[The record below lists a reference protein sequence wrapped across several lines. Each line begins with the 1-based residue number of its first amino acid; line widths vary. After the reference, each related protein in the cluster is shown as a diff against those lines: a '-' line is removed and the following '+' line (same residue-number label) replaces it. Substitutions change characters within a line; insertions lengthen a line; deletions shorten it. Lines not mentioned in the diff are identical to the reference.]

1 MNYSKII
8 LSVIVA
14 GFIWITGCENFV
26 QEVDDPI
33 DVVSSEQLNSEDQV
47 SFFMNGVIGRYDITH
62 DALTVIAGGLS
73 DALEFDSENVRDAT
87 FPTFRDI
94 DNGDIQFDN
103 NSVDGPFNTLG
114 QARFL
119 ADDFLSRVDEIDFE
133 NADLRQRAIYNGN
146 LYAGL
151 TRYTYAAYF
160 GLEPEN
166 GGGVIDNSPFIPS
179 ADMYDRALGFLETAL
194 SNAPTDYD
202 ARVANS
208 LIGRIHVYQGNYG
221 TALSFLENGLETGD
235 APFQSTHSL
244 ESQNAFSAQAGAS
257 RNQYTVASR
266 YNDYIEA
273 DANEANRILVEI
285 LPEDEV
291 TDAGVEAGVT
301 IYRQTKYFQDTNIDV
316 ISWQENHLMLAEV
329 ELQEG
334 GATGAANARVLID
347 EVRAS
352 HDIDPLPPTATVD
365 IDLLLEERD
374 KELYLTGN
382 RMIDQRRYD
391 NWHLPAGSWKYFPI
405 TQSERNN
412 NPEL

>member
-1 MNYSKII
+1 MNYSKIV
-8 LSVIVA
+8 LSVFVA
-14 GFIWITGCENFV
+14 GLIWVSGCEDFV
-26 QEVDDPI
+26 QGVDDPI

-47 SFFMNGVIGRYDITH
+47 PFFRNGVIGRFDITH

-103 NSVDGPFNTLG
+103 NSVDGPFNSLG

-133 NADLRQRAIYNGN
+133 DADLRQQALYTGN

-151 TRYTYAAYF
+151 TRYLYAAYF

-179 ADMYDRALGFLETAL
+179 ADMYNRALGFLEAAL
-194 SNAPTDYD
+194 SNAPSDYE
-202 ARVANS
+202 ARVTNS

-221 TALSFLENGLETGD
+221 TALSFLENGMESGD
-235 APFQSTHSL
+235 APFQSLHSL

-266 YNDYIEA
+266 YNDFIEE
-273 DANEANRILVEI
+273 DANEANRILLEI
-285 LPEDEV
+285 LPEAEV
-291 TDAGVEAGVT
+291 TDAGVEAGVE
-301 IYRQTKYFQDTNIDV
+301 IYRQTKYFEDTNINI

-334 GATGAANARVLID
+334 GATGPDNARDLID

-352 HDIDPLPPTATVD
+352 HDIDPLPPTTTVD

>member
-1 MNYSKII
+1 MIFRKT
-8 LSVIVA
+8 LLTVIAA
-14 GFIWITGCENFV
+14 GMLFISGCEDFV
-26 QEVDDPI
+26 QSVDDPI
-33 DVVSSEQLNSEDQV
+33 DVVDSEQLNSEDQV
-47 SFFMNGVIGRYDITH
+47 AFFMNGVEGRYHITH

-103 NSVDGPFNTLG
+103 NSVDGPFNNLG

-119 ADDFLSRVDEIDFE
+119 ADDFLARVTEIEFE
-133 NADLRQRAIYNGN
+133 NADLRQEAIYKGN

-151 TRYTYAAYF
+151 SRYLYAAYF

-179 ADMYDRALGFLETAL
+179 ADMYSRALDNLEAAL
-194 SNAPTDYD
+194 SNAPSAYEEK
-202 ARVANS
+202 VVNS
-208 LIGRIHVYQGNYG
+208 LIGRIHVYQGNHG
-221 TALSFLENGLETGD
+221 TAESFLNNGLESGD
-235 APFQSTHSL
+235 APLQSLHSL

-266 YNDYIEA
+266 YNDYIE
-273 DANEANRILVEI
+273 DNSDEANRISLEV
-285 LPEDEV
+285 LPEGEV
-291 TDAGVEAGVT
+291 TESGVEAGVT
-301 IYRQTKYFQDTNIDV
+301 IYRQTKYFQDTNID
-316 ISWQENHLMLAEV
+316 IMSWQENNLLLAEV
-329 ELQEG
+329 ELQTG
-334 GATGAANARVLID
+334 GATGAANARDLID
-347 EVRAS
+347 EVRDS
-352 HDIDPLPPTATVD
+352 HEIDPLPLTETVD
-365 IDLLLEERD
+365 LSLLLEERD

-391 NWHLPAGSWKYFPI
+391 QWHLPAGTWKYFPI

>member
-1 MNYSKII
+1 MANQR
-8 LSVIVA
+8 LQLA
-14 GFIWITGCENFV
+14 GDAHESTMTSAGADE
-26 QEVDDPI
+26 
-33 DVVSSEQLNSEDQV
+33 
-47 SFFMNGVIGRYDITH
+47 GVPR
-62 DALTVIAGGLS
+62 AAG
-73 DALEFDSENVRDAT
+73 
-87 FPTFRDI
+87 
-94 DNGDIQFDN
+94 
-103 NSVDGPFNTLG
+103 VDGPFNTLG

-119 ADDFLSRVDEIDFE
+119 ADDFLNRVNEIDFE
-133 NADLRQRAIYNGN
+133 DADLRQQAIYTGN

-151 TRYTYAAYF
+151 TRYVYAGYF

-166 GGGVIDNSPFIPS
+166 GGGVINNSPFIPS
-179 ADMYDRALGFLETAL
+179 ADMFDRALGFLEEAL
-194 SNAPTDYD
+194 SNAISDYE

-221 TALSFLENGLETGD
+221 TALSFLEDGLEPGD
-235 APFQSTHSL
+235 APLQSVHSL

-273 DANEANRILVEI
+273 DANEANRILLEI
-285 LPEDEV
+285 LPEAEV
-291 TDAGVEAGVT
+291 TDAGVAAGVV
-301 IYRQTKYFQDTNIDV
+301 IYRQTKYFEDTNINIV
-316 ISWQENHLMLAEV
+316 SWQENHLLLAEV

-334 GATGAANARVLID
+334 GATGPANARTLID

-352 HDIDPLPPTATVD
+352 HNIDPLPPSATVN
-365 IDLLLEERD
+365 IDLLLDERD

-391 NWHLPAGSWKYFPI
+391 NWHLPSGSWKYFPI